1 MEAGPQTGTWAELAA
16 AWSAGMNARA
26 GTVYLTGAGPGDPE
40 LLTRR
45 ALHLLQQADVV
56 LHDDLVAE
64 EIVAESRAGAK
75 RVNVGKRCGTKKITQ
90 QEIHALMIEHA
101 RAGRIV
107 VRLKSGD
114 PLIFGRAGEE
124 IRALTEAGVPFV
136 VIPGVTAAF
145 AAAAASGFSMT
156 DRGGASRLVLESG
169 HHAEERTRVTDD
181 PHHATTL
188 VRYMPGSDY
197 RRTQEGLLAAGW
209 LPETP
214 VLLVSCAGQRRQR
227 IHRTTIAL
235 LHATA
240 PLPAP
245 AILLIGRSIAMAP
258 LWDDI
263 PEIAH
268 GQS

>member
-1 MEAGPQTGTWAELAA
+1 MEIRP
-16 AWSAGMNARA
+16 
-26 GTVYLTGAGPGDPE
+26 GTVYLTGTGPGDPE

-45 ALHLLQQADVV
+45 ALHLLRAADVV
-56 LHDDLVAE
+56 LHDDLVGDAILAE
-64 EIVAESRAGAK
+64 ARADAE

-90 QEIHALMIEHA
+90 QEINELMIAHA

-107 VRLKSGD
+107 ARLKSGD

-124 IRALTEAGVPFV
+124 IRALRRAGVSFE

-169 HHAEERTRVTDD
+169 HHAEERTET
-181 PHHATTL
+181 PSGTTTTL

-197 RRTQEGLLAAGW
+197 ERVQQALMNDGWDAA
-209 LPETP
+209 TP
-214 VLLVSCAGQRRQR
+214 VLLVSCAGQPKQQMA
-227 IHRTTIAL
+227 RTTLGHLREI
-235 LHATA
+235 T

-245 AILLIGRSIAMAP
+245 AILLVGQAIAMA
-258 LWDDI
+258 DGAVESAQI
-263 PEIAH
+263 
-268 GQS
+268 

>member
-1 MEAGPQTGTWAELAA
+1 MEIRP
-16 AWSAGMNARA
+16 

-45 ALHLLQQADVV
+45 ALRLLQAADVV
-56 LHDDLVAE
+56 LHDDLVGSAILAE
-64 EIVAESRAGAK
+64 ARADAK
-75 RVNVGKRCGTKKITQ
+75 QVNVGKRCGTKKITQ
-90 QEIHALMIEHA
+90 REINELMIAEA

-124 IRALTEAGVPFV
+124 IRALIQAGVRFE
-136 VIPGVTAAF
+136 VIPGITAAF

-169 HHAEERTRVTDD
+169 HHAEERTEVQGGR
-181 PHHATTL
+181 HASTTL

-197 RRTQEGLLAAGW
+197 ERMQRELMADGW
-209 LPETP
+209 DGATP
-214 VLLVSCAGQRRQR
+214 VLLVSCAGQTRQQR
-227 IHRTTIAL
+227 KRGTLAD
-235 LHATA
+235 LHTLA

-245 AILLIGRSIAMAP
+245 AILLVGQAIAMTDKPGERAK
-258 LWDDI
+258 
-263 PEIAH
+263 A
-268 GQS
+268 